1 MDQEE
6 IMNKYLTQASKY
18 KKMQGAM
25 TMASGFADA
34 VGSVIDYSALKGEL
48 SNYKIQASQIEL
60 QAKQRANQL
69 REQFLGA
76 VGSYTAGASRRG
88 ISVASGSVRQN
99 IESSAISLGKDI
111 QRQEE
116 NARMQAQALRQ
127 QAKIDK
133 HRGKAQ
139 MYGTIAKSAVN
150 IGIGYNT
157 YKDANQLQSAMSGG
171 K

>member
-1 MDQEE
+1 MGQEE
-6 IMNKYLTQASKY
+6 IMNFYLNKAVKYGKREGAS
-18 KKMQGAM
+18 

-34 VGSVIDYSALKGEL
+34 VGSIIDYSALKGEL
-48 SNYKIQASQIEL
+48 SNYRIQADQIEL

-88 ISVASGSVRQN
+88 ISVSSGSVRQN

-111 QRQEE
+111 QRQQE
-116 NARMQAQALRQ
+116 NARMKAQSLRQ

-133 HRGKAQ
+133 HRGKSQ
-139 MYGTIAKSAVN
+139 MYGTIAKSALKM
-150 IGIGYNT
+150 GSGFET
-157 YKDANQLQSAMSGG
+157 YMDASQLQGAIRG
-171 K
+171 

>member
-1 MDQEE
+1 MGQEE
-6 IMNKYLTQASKY
+6 IMNKFLTQASNY
-18 KKMQGAM
+18 QKMQGSLS
-25 TMASGFADA
+25 MAGGFANA
-34 VGSVIDYSALKGEL
+34 VGSIIDYSALRGEL
-48 SNYKIQASQIEL
+48 TNYKIQANQIEL

-88 ISVASGSVRQN
+88 ISVSSGSVRQN

-116 NARMQAQALRQ
+116 NARIKAQALRQ
-127 QAKIDK
+127 QAKILK
-133 HRGKAQ
+133 HQGRGQ
-139 MYGTIAKSAVN
+139 MFKTVASSIGSMVSGGMTYGQGVELGNAVN
-150 IGIGYNT
+150 
-157 YKDANQLQSAMSGG
+157 GG